1 MTTIKINKVKQTL
14 GFFSMTIA
22 WSLINF
28 LYSIYLTWKDGKADD
43 IGVVIFWSGLFIAIA
58 WAIFIIYPLHK
69 LDHSKQIFKSTIFPF
84 ITTFYGGLTYSIIV
98 GGLFQSIELVMM
110 FLPLA
115 LLTGLIFGLAYSLFI
130 KSNRL
135 IDFLNRRPIFKVA
148 FILYPAIILFFFLW
162 MLPMIAPSL
171 VFRYMPDQIQDKI
184 IARTIPKFKVGDD
197 IESLKNSLPGYLDN
211 IENGKGN
218 MMASM
223 EDFAFV
229 LQVNCGK
236 IIRLE
241 YGKNPSDFD
250 NTIYGKLEEKPCP

>member
-1 MTTIKINKVKQTL
+1 MTIIKINRVKQTL
-14 GFFSMTIA
+14 GFFSMAIA
-22 WSLINF
+22 WSLMNF
-28 LYSIYLTWKDGKADD
+28 FYSVYLVLKDGKADD
-43 IGVVIFWSGLFIAIA
+43 IGVVIFWSGLFITVA
-58 WAIFIIYPLHK
+58 WAIFIIYPLQK
-69 LDHSKQIFKSTIFPF
+69 LDHSGQIFKPTIFPL
-84 ITTFYGGLTYSIIV
+84 ITTVYGALTYSIII

-115 LLTGLIFGLAYSLFI
+115 LLTGLIFGLTYSLFI
-130 KSNRL
+130 RSNKL
-135 IDFLNRRPIFKVA
+135 VDFLNKRPIFKVI

-162 MLPMIAPSL
+162 VLPMLTPSL

-197 IESLKNSLPGYLDN
+197 IEPLKNSLPGYLDH
-211 IENGKGN
+211 IQNGKGN

-250 NTIYGKLEEKPCP
+250 NTIYGKLEDQPCP

>member
-1 MTTIKINKVKQTL
+1 
-14 GFFSMTIA
+14 MTIA
-22 WSLINF
+22 WSLMNF
-28 LYSIYLTWKDGKADD
+28 LYSIYLTWRDGKADD
-43 IGVVIFWSGLFIAIA
+43 IGVVIFWSGLFITIA
-58 WAIFIIYPLHK
+58 WAIFIIYPLRK
-69 LDHSKQIFKSTIFPF
+69 LYHSRHIFKPTIFPF
-84 ITTFYGGLTYSIIV
+84 ITTLYGALTYSIIV
-98 GGLFQSIELVMM
+98 GGLFQSMELVMM

-130 KSNRL
+130 KSNKL
-135 IDFLNRRPIFKVA
+135 VDFLNKRPIFKIVL
-148 FILYPAIILFFFLW
+148 FLSPAIILFFFLW
-162 MLPMIAPSL
+162 VMPMIAPSV
-171 VFRYMPDQIQDKI
+171 VFRYMPDEIQDKI
-184 IARTIPKFKVGDD
+184 IARTIPKFKVGND
-197 IESLKNSLPGYLDN
+197 IEPLKISLPGYLDN
-211 IENGKGN
+211 IQNGKGN

>member
-1 MTTIKINKVKQTL
+1 MTTLKINNVKQTL

-22 WSLINF
+22 WSLMNF
-28 LYSIYLTWKDGKADD
+28 LYSIYLTFKDGRADD
-43 IGVVIFWSGLFIAIA
+43 IGVVIFWSGLFITLA

-69 LDHSKQIFKSTIFPF
+69 LDHSRQIFKPTIFPF
-84 ITTFYGGLTYSIIV
+84 ITAIYGALTYSIIV
-98 GGLFQSIELVMM
+98 GGLFQSFELLMM

-115 LLTGLIFGLAYSLFI
+115 LLTGLIFGFAYSLLI
-130 KSNRL
+130 KSNKL
-135 IDFLNRRPIFKVA
+135 VDFLNKRPIFKIVL
-148 FILYPAIILFFFLW
+148 FLSPAIILFFFLW
-162 MLPMIAPSL
+162 VMPMLAPSL
-171 VFRYMPDQIQDKI
+171 VFRYMPDEIQDKI

-197 IESLKNSLPGYLDN
+197 IEPLKNSLPGYLDH
-211 IENGKGN
+211 IQNGKGN
-218 MMASM
+218 MSASM

-250 NTIYGKLEEKPCP
+250 NTIYGKLQDQPCR

>member
-22 WSLINF
+22 WSLMNF
-28 LYSIYLTWKDGKADD
+28 FYSIYLVFKDGKADD
-43 IGVVIFWSGLFIAIA
+43 IGVVIFWSGLFIIIA

-69 LDHSKQIFKSTIFPF
+69 LDHSRQIFKPTIFPF
-84 ITTFYGGLTYSIIV
+84 ITTVYAALTYSIIV
-98 GGLFQSIELVMM
+98 GGLFQSMELIMM

-130 KSNRL
+130 KSDKL
-135 IDFLNRRPIFKVA
+135 VDFLNKRPIFKLVL
-148 FILYPAIILFFFLW
+148 FLSPAIILFFFLW
-162 MLPMIAPSL
+162 VMPLIAPSV

-197 IESLKNSLPGYLDN
+197 IEPLKNSLPGYLDN
-211 IENGKGN
+211 IQNGKGN

-223 EDFAFV
+223 ENFAFV
-229 LQVNCGK
+229 LQVNCSK